1 MLTGLLKSSYM
12 LKYRRPAMSR
22 SGEQLARRAARFGKF
37 VVAIG
42 HNAKRAH
49 TFAGPVRL

>member
-1 MLTGLLKSSYM
+1 
-12 LKYRRPAMSR
+12 MSR

-42 HNAKRAH
+42 HNAKRGRRI
-49 TFAGPVRL
+49 TSNGENQQTDEISNQPDECSR